1 MVRTNKKFLARL
13 RRKRRVRKKIF
24 GTAERPR
31 LSVFRSAK
39 HIYAQIINDEEGR
52 TLVAASTLSK
62 DLRAKVNE
70 LKGQG
75 KVAQARLVGE
85 YLAQMA
91 REKGITK
98 VCFDR
103 AGYRYHGRVKALAEG
118 AREGGLEF

>member
-1 MVRTNKKFLARL
+1 MVRTNKKLLARL
-13 RRKRRVRKKIF
+13 RRKKRIRKKIF

-31 LSVFRSAK
+31 LCVFRSAK

-62 DLRAKVNE
+62 DLRERLLE

-75 KVAQARLVGE
+75 KVALAKAVGE
-85 YLAQMA
+85 HLAKLA
-91 REKGITK
+91 KEKGITK

-103 AGYRYHGRVKALAEG
+103 GGYRYHGRVRALAEG